1 MTKIKI
7 CGLTRMED
15 IECVN
20 ELMPDYIGFV
30 FTQSRRQV
38 NEARAMSL
46 KDKLNIGIKSVGVFV
61 NEKPETIVRLCNI
74 GLIDAVQLHGDEGED
89 YIARLK
95 EGVNVPVIKA
105 VRVRNQRNIINA
117 EKLSCDYLLLDTYK
131 VGQYGGS
138 GESFDW
144 SMVAGINKPF
154 FLAGGIHLDNVLMA
168 INQTNPYAIDVS
180 SGVERDGFKDQ
191 SKIREFITKVR
202 RSDVKTWLI

>member
-144 SMVAGINKPF
+144 SIVAGINKPF